1 MLYGHPDTKIRFSVS
16 HNPVVSSEY
25 NYCSSESNRHPC
37 NSHGPM
43 ANITTMRCCIFDDC
57 IPSILMPTTI
67 WKNKLILNKLYQD
80 MSSTITT
87 YVWPALCFRTN
98 MCISWISHPAVC
110 LLGDKHME
118 SLVWSLPFSH
128 VVATAVLTRSGRASM
143 AGILEK
149 LCFSKTFIETLQKLH
164 FQYLWF
170 FFHGSFWCVSIYPV
184 NG

>member
-1 MLYGHPDTKIRFSVS
+1 
-16 HNPVVSSEY
+16 
-25 NYCSSESNRHPC
+25 
-37 NSHGPM
+37 
-43 ANITTMRCCIFDDC
+43 
-57 IPSILMPTTI
+57 
-67 WKNKLILNKLYQD
+67 

-110 LLGDKHME
+110 LLGYKHME

-164 FQYLWF
+164 FQYLLF
-170 FFHGSFWCVSIYPV
+170 ICMDRFGVSVSIQSTGRRLTNAETNDLISPQWV
-184 NG
+184 NLDLMSPPDYCCGHMVILIQQLFVMLDITRVTCALNLHLAVGSGQQYNLSTK